1 MDGEDFVR
9 RFDFEHVGVRGAI
22 ARLGPAW
29 REIASH
35 AEYPAPLAALLGET
49 VAASALFAGDIKL
62 AASLS
67 IQLRANGPL
76 RLLFAECSE
85 RGEVRGLA
93 QFDEQAAGF
102 DLRGLGT
109 DALLAITIDRPE
121 RNQRYQGVVPLEGH
135 ALPQAFEAYF
145 ARSEQLPTAIHLCA
159 SAHACAG
166 MLVQLVP
173 GTGAADSAQEFE
185 RVRAL
190 FATLSDAE
198 LLALPVESLLRR
210 LFAEDD
216 VRLHDATP
224 LAFGCRC
231 SRERVA
237 AVLRSLGP
245 EEADAAAAATGVVEV
260 RCEFCN
266 RVYRF
271 DAVDMAQVFID
282 RDRIAGPATPQ

>member
-1 MDGEDFVR
+1 MSGRDWVR
-9 RFDFEHVGVRGAI
+9 RFDFEHAGVRGSI

-35 AEYPAPLAALLGET
+35 AEYPEPLAMLLGET
-49 VAASALFAGDIKL
+49 VAASALFAGDIQL
-62 AASLS
+62 AGSLS
-67 IQLRANGPL
+67 IQLRAHGAL
-76 RLLFAECSE
+76 KMLFAECTE
-85 RGEVRGLA
+85 QGELRGLA
-93 QFDEQAAGF
+93 QFDESATTVDFAA
-102 DLRGLGT
+102 LGP
-109 DALLAITIDRPE
+109 DALLAITIDRSE
-121 RNQRYQGVVPLEGH
+121 RNQRYQGLVPLEGRS
-135 ALPQAFEAYF
+135 LQQAFEAYF

-159 SAHACAG
+159 TAGACAG
-166 MLVQLVP
+166 KLVQLVP
-173 GTGAADSAQEFE
+173 GAAGAEAEFE

-190 FATLSDAE
+190 FATLRDGE
-198 LLALPVESLLRR
+198 LLELPVETLLQR

-216 VRLHDATP
+216 VRLHDASP

-245 EEADAAAAATGVVEV
+245 EEAGAAAMATGVVEV

-271 DAVDMAQVFID
+271 DAVDIAQVFLD
-282 RDRIAGPATPQ
+282 RDRPPGPVTPQ